1 MDSLKQGRHSLS
13 QAPKFLHSLFVD
25 DPNTNFDNQ
34 SDTQRYQE
42 TRQSEQLRI
51 HADDLDWV
59 LGISSAPGNSPQFE
73 GSGQDFSFWPAWSPQ
88 WNGVHR
94 HQPLGAGDCHGKY
107 PVPNTLRIISALDEP
122 SELFC
127 TASEYR
133 LHSNQIDAT
142 GLPTSEA
149 VSFQYD
155 ESITQLLSQ
164 PDVIAVHSELPT
176 SDSNHFIADN
186 DVDSENLTEDRDV
199 GRLRCRD
206 ESLIDLYGF
215 KQPSSVADYDLLS
228 ADILTGTICKSC
240 RQIWKLFLLPS
251 RVSRYICNCGRKHMG

>member
-1 MDSLKQGRHSLS
+1 MDSLKQGRHSSS
-13 QAPKFLHSLFVD
+13 QAPKFLHSPFDD

-42 TRQSEQLRI
+42 TQQSEQLQI
-51 HADDLDWV
+51 HAADLDWV
-59 LGISSAPGNSPQFE
+59 LGISSAPGNGSQSE
-73 GSGQDFSFWPAWSPQ
+73 GSNQDFSFWPAWSRQ
-88 WNGVHR
+88 WNSVHW
-94 HQPLGAGDCHGKY
+94 HQPLGVEHCHGNY
-107 PVPNTLRIISALDEP
+107 PVPNTLRIIPALDEQ

-127 TASEYR
+127 KAPEDR

-142 GLPTSEA
+142 GFSTSET
-149 VSFQYD
+149 VSFQND

-186 DVDSENLTEDRDV
+186 DVNSENLTDDRDV
-199 GRLRCRD
+199 GGMRCWD
-206 ESLIDLYGF
+206 ESLIDLNGF
-215 KQPSSVADYDLLS
+215 KQPLSVADDDLMS
-228 ADILTGTICKSC
+228 ADIFTGTICKSC

-251 RVSRYICNCGRKHMG
+251 RVSRYICGCRR